1 MSVFFT
7 DINNELI
14 CEKIEFIFIIYL
26 KNNMIKQTQNLLT
39 VDIIDYI
46 VDNGCPK
53 IVNLII

>member
-1 MSVFFT
+1 
-7 DINNELI
+7 
-14 CEKIEFIFIIYL
+14 
-26 KNNMIKQTQNLLT
+26 MIKQTQNLLT